1 MSEADGAGSSR
12 DDHKQDAAR
21 SAEKLSKLCT
31 DHGLHVAV
39 AESLTG
45 GRIASQLAAAS
56 GSGDWLAGGIVAYSS
71 EVKHTL
77 LEVPRGSVI
86 SRASAESMVRSVARL
101 LGADV
106 AVAATGAG
114 GPNGQDGEEP
124 GTTWIAVLVAD
135 EVTAQLHH
143 FSGKPIEVLT
153 QMQEQAL
160 RALLRPIAVRFG
172 TVRS

>member
-1 MSEADGAGSSR
+1 MSETDGAGSR
-12 DDHKQDAAR
+12 DGHEQDAAR
-21 SAEKLSKLCT
+21 AAEKLSELCT
-31 DHGLHVAV
+31 DHGLLVAV

-56 GSGDWLAGGIVAYSS
+56 GSGDWFAGGIVAYSS

-86 SRASAESMVRSVARL
+86 SRASAGTMARSAARL

-106 AVAATGAG
+106 ALAATGAG

-135 EVTAQLHH
+135 EVTAELHH
-143 FSGKPIEVLT
+143 FSGEPIEVLT
-153 QMQEQAL
+153 QTQEQAL
-160 RALLRPIAVRFG
+160 RALLRTISVRFG
-172 TVRS
+172 TATS

>member
-1 MSEADGAGSSR
+1 MTAAAAAESSR
-12 DDHKQDAAR
+12 DGHERDAAR
-21 SAEKLSKLCT
+21 SAEKLSDLCT
-31 DHGLHVAV
+31 ENGLHVAV

-56 GSGDWLAGGIVAYSS
+56 GSGDWFVGGIVAYSS

-86 SRASAESMVRSVARL
+86 SRTSAEAMARSVARL

-106 AVAATGAG
+106 ALAATGAG
-114 GPNGQDGEEP
+114 GPHGQDGEEP

-135 EVTAQLHH
+135 EVTAELHH
-143 FSGKPIEVLT
+143 FSGEPIEVLT
-153 QMQEQAL
+153 QTQQQAL
-160 RALLRPIAVRFG
+160 RALLRTVSVRFG
-172 TVRS
+172 TAAS